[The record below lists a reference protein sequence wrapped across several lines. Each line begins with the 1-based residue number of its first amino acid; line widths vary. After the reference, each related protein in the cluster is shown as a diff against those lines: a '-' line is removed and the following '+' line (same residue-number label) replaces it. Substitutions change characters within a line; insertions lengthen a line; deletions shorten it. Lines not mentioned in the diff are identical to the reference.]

1 MFLRSLL
8 CLVLLGSSVL
18 GAAQDMRW
26 SLGTDPSLWLSGWR
40 NAQVGVQCV
49 PELSLMGGVGW
60 MSGSQAGAGTI
71 WRLRP
76 VEYDQALMANIGL
89 RLHPGAEE
97 GRKFQGLVGME
108 YSQEW
113 YSSGD
118 ASTADLDFDLGEVP
132 LKRQFS
138 RSDLRLLA
146 GGRVLLSPSFTL
158 SAHAG
163 VGYAFRSGADWIGA
177 GPVTGHPAM
186 ARLVGMELMWW
197 L

>member
-1 MFLRSLL
+1 MFVRSIMFIA
-8 CLVLLGSSVL
+8 LLGSSIL
-18 GAAQDMRW
+18 GSAQELRW
-26 SLGTDPSLWLSGWR
+26 SVGTDPSLWLSGWR

-60 MSGSQAGAGTI
+60 MSGNQADGTTAL
-71 WRLRP
+71 RVRP
-76 VEYDQALMANIGL
+76 VEYDQAMMANIGV

-108 YSQEW
+108 FSQEW
-113 YSSGD
+113 YSSGG
-118 ASTADLDFDLGEVP
+118 ASTTDLDLGEVP
-132 LKRQFS
+132 LGRQFS

-146 GGRVLLSPSFTL
+146 GGRIMLSPSFTL